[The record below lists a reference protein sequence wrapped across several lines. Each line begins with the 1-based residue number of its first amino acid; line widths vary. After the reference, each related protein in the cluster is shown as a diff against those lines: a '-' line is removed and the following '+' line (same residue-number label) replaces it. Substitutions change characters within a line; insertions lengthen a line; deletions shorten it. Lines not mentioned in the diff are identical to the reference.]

1 MVKVVRQSPP
11 KRLVLRSTPT
21 GIKLIPNWFSSRPP
35 LVTAALDSS
44 RTSLD
49 SDLVSKTLSFSSVDA
64 SFRSFLSI
72 FLTCL
77 LNVFPLDL
85 FGRFRFPSENGWN
98 AWWNYCYCC
107 SFLVRLLALCCIL
120 SKRCQSSQYYFS
132 LIRRKAVRVNTFK
145 SAVMRKNL
153 VIPFPRRT
161 PKP

>member
-11 KRLVLRSTPT
+11 KRPVPRSTPT

-49 SDLVSKTLSFSSVDA
+49 SHLVSKTLSFSSVDA

-77 LNVFPLDL
+77 LKCFPLDL
-85 FGRFRFPSENGWN
+85 RSFPFSIKEWMKRVMKLLHH
-98 AWWNYCYCC
+98 CC
-107 SFLVRLLALCCIL
+107 SFLSAFTRARLLIVNAVN
-120 SKRCQSSQYYFS
+120 RNFFS
-132 LIRRKAVRVNTFK
+132 LIRRRAVRVNTFK
-145 SAVMRKNL
+145 SGEK
-153 VIPFPRRT
+153 
-161 PKP
+161 

>member
-11 KRLVLRSTPT
+11 KRPVPRSTPT

-85 FGRFRFPSENGWN
+85 FGRFRFPSENG
-98 AWWNYCYCC
+98 
-107 SFLVRLLALCCIL
+107 
-120 SKRCQSSQYYFS
+120 
-132 LIRRKAVRVNTFK
+132 
-145 SAVMRKNL
+145 
-153 VIPFPRRT
+153 
-161 PKP
+161 